1 VPSGYVKLRRRER
14 HNCDALDGCAE
25 RVGGTRIAGATDPAR
40 KARWLLADLTL
51 AAPAEFYG
59 DGEQADTGLL
69 AINSLDACGNPK
81 CLVGQL
87 LLAFQK

>member
-1 VPSGYVKLRRRER
+1 MPNGYVKLRRREP
-14 HNCDALDGCAE
+14 HTCDALDGRAE

-40 KARWLLADLTL
+40 KARWLLIGLTL
-51 AAPAEFYG
+51 AAPAEFHG
-59 DGEQADTGLL
+59 DGEPADTGLL
-69 AINSLDACGNPK
+69 AIASLDASGNLK

>member
-1 VPSGYVKLRRRER
+1 MPSGYVKLRRREP
-14 HNCDALDGCAE
+14 HTCDALDGRAE
-25 RVGGTRIAGATDPAR
+25 RVRGHAHRRSHGSG
-40 KARWLLADLTL
+40 KEGSLAAHRPRL
-51 AAPAEFYG
+51 AAPAEFHG

-69 AINSLDACGNPK
+69 AIGSLDACGNPK